1 MKTGSMV
8 SKLTEMLEARHG
20 KVQLTADE
28 YDRIF
33 AWIDANV
40 PYYSTWDMT
49 RPHTRGGRDLMVLPR
64 GVKDKEFGEW
74 KEVVDGFLATNKQR
88 LTSASIN
95 FSNPELSRMLLR
107 NLAKSAGGWV
117 KDEPK
122 AIFKSKDDP
131 EYKKLLEA
139 LRTAGRA
146 VKKYPRIDMPGAK
159 AIPQQ
164 RDFGKVY

>member
-1 MKTGSMV
+1 
-8 SKLTEMLEARHG
+8 
-20 KVQLTADE
+20 
-28 YDRIF
+28 
-33 AWIDANV
+33 
-40 PYYSTWDMT
+40 
-49 RPHTRGGRDLMVLPR
+49 MVLPR

-74 KEVVDGFLATNKQR
+74 KKVVDKFLKTNKQR

-95 FSNPELSRMLLR
+95 FSNPELSRMLMR
-107 NLAKSAGGWV
+107 NLARSAGGWV